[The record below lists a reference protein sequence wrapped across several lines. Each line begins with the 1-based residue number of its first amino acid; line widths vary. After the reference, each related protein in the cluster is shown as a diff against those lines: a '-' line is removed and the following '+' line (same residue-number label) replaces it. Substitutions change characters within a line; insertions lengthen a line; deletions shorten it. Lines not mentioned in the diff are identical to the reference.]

1 MFFIL
6 TSIFSFCIKTH
17 PNCRVP
23 VIQNVTV
30 HNQYSNATYWT
41 LDKSK
46 TFPHE
51 AFFYVELC
59 CNLWFTFE
67 IMIRLVLNNENILH
81 KQHYTL
87 GKTTIEYHHNNFL
100 SILYRFIVTPTIP
113 TFLKSP
119 LNWIDFVATL
129 SFYSDMLLQ
138 HFFKVCKLNF
148 KRLTYI
154 THLVNGLL
162 KEL

>member
-1 MFFIL
+1 MMIYTKFYYIIIYCVKSFYKRRKNYSNKLLDKLESLLGKYFKKLIMLFDFLFIYQIQIISLASVFFIL

-67 IMIRLVLNNENILH
+67 IMIRWVIYYCIKFCIYQRIH
-81 KQHYTL
+81 WA
-87 GKTTIEYHHNNFL
+87 
-100 SILYRFIVTPTIP
+100 P
-113 TFLKSP
+113 
-119 LNWIDFVATL
+119 
-129 SFYSDMLLQ
+129 
-138 HFFKVCKLNF
+138 
-148 KRLTYI
+148 
-154 THLVNGLL
+154 
-162 KEL
+162 